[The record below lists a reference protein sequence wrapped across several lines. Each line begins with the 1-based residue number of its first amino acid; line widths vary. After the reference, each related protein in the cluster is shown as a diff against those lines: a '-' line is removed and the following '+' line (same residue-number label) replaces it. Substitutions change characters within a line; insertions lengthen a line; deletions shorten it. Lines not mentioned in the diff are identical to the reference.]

1 MILLISLVASLAFT
15 TLMLTLYLLKTYK
28 RQQIIRRMERQLVA
42 PGEKKFSILE
52 MLGYNDL
59 VIKTQNIISNV
70 GLNLDAENFLF
81 TVLLFDT
88 LVVAG
93 SIIFRAGYWGLVIV
107 FGTNFSLFYL
117 LNNLAER
124 KKRKRVLQFA
134 EAAQDIADYLKVN
147 NNLLNAIEKAIDSVE
162 NPLRRDFEKIVTK
175 VYSGISLVEA
185 LKDFAR
191 ESESPIIETWVDSM
205 IFSTRMKADISQTSE
220 VISSKIRK
228 RIRQNRKIQ
237 ALMMQT
243 KSTVYAIILV
253 MSIIM
258 IGTILNTP
266 DYMKILQTPTG
277 KIAIGY
283 IITSYFLTSLY
294 IFRKID
300 KMVGS
305 V

>member
-1 MILLISLVASLAFT
+1 MLLLISFVASLAFVT
-15 TLMLTLYLLKTYK
+15 SILTLYLFRVYK
-28 RQQIIRRMERQLVA
+28 RQQIIKKMERQLVA
-42 PGEKKFSILE
+42 PKEKKFSILE

-81 TVLLFDT
+81 TVLLLDT
-88 LVVAG
+88 LAVAG
-93 SIIFRAGYWGLVIV
+93 SIILQSGYWGLVIV
-107 FGTNFSLFYL
+107 FGTNFALFYL
-117 LNNLAER
+117 LNDLAER

-147 NNLLNAIEKAIDSVE
+147 NNLLNAIEKTVDSIE

-175 VYSGISLVEA
+175 VYSGISLMEA

-220 VISSKIRK
+220 IISTKIRK
-228 RIRQNRKIQ
+228 RIMQNRKIQ

-243 KSTVYAIILV
+243 KSTVYAMILV
-253 MSIIM
+253 MSIVM

-266 DYMKILQTPTG
+266 DYMKILQAPTG
-277 KIAIGY
+277 KMAIAY
-283 IITSYFLTSLY
+283 TATSYFLTALY

>member
-1 MILLISLVASLAFT
+1 MIFLISFVASLAFT
-15 TLMLTLYLLKTYK
+15 TLILTFYLLRVYK
-28 RQQIIRRMERQLVA
+28 RQQIIKKMERQLVA
-42 PGEKKFSILE
+42 PKEKKFSVLE
-52 MLGYNDL
+52 MMGYNDL
-59 VIKTQNIISNV
+59 VIKTQNMLLNV

-88 LVVAG
+88 IVVAG
-93 SIIFRAGYWGLVIV
+93 SIVFQSGYWGLVIV
-107 FGTNFSLFYL
+107 FGTNFGLFYL
-117 LNNLAER
+117 LNYLAER

-147 NNLLNAIEKAIDSVE
+147 NNLLNAIEKAIDSIE

-185 LKDFAR
+185 LKDFAK

-205 IFSTRMKADISQTSE
+205 IFSARMKADISQTSE
-220 VISSKIRK
+220 IISSKIRK
-228 RIRQNRKIQ
+228 RIKQNRKIQ

-253 MSIIM
+253 MSIIV

-266 DYMKILQTPTG
+266 DYMKILQTSTG

-283 IITSYFLTSLY
+283 TIASYFLTSLY
-294 IFRKID
+294 IFRRID

>member
-1 MILLISLVASLAFT
+1 VIFLISFVASLAFVT
-15 TLMLTLYLLKTYK
+15 SILTLYLFRVYK
-28 RQQIIRRMERQLVA
+28 RQQIIKKMERQLVA
-42 PGEKKFSILE
+42 PKEKKFSILE

-81 TVLLFDT
+81 TVLLLDT
-88 LVVAG
+88 LAVAG
-93 SIIFRAGYWGLVIV
+93 SIILQSGYWGLVIV
-107 FGTNFSLFYL
+107 FGTNFALFYL
-117 LNNLAER
+117 LNDLAER

-147 NNLLNAIEKAIDSVE
+147 NNLLNAIEKAIDSIE

-185 LKDFAR
+185 LKDFAK

-205 IFSTRMKADISQTSE
+205 IFSARMKADISQTSE
-220 VISSKIRK
+220 IISSKIRK
-228 RIRQNRKIQ
+228 RIKQNRKIQ

-253 MSIIM
+253 MSIIV

-266 DYMKILQTPTG
+266 DYMKILQTSTG

-283 IITSYFLTSLY
+283 TITSYFLTSLY
-294 IFRKID
+294 IFRRID
-300 KMVGS
+300 KMVGG